1 MARDAAITEHIF
13 EHARDIILVI
23 NAETGAF
30 VDANRAAEL
39 AYGFNR
45 AELLQM
51 HIFDLRVESPR
62 EVEQQMQ
69 RAGSEGILFETTH
82 RRRDGSQFAVEV
94 SSRGEL
100 INGQT
105 LLFSV
110 IRDISERKQ
119 LEGERDEL
127 LAATQRALALRD
139 EFLMIA
145 SHELRTPV
153 TNFILQLERL
163 QRSLMRETSRAQDI
177 EAAALSLRE
186 SRRLAALV
194 DTLLDARRGKGAILL
209 KPCSFDLA
217 DLARDV
223 IQRME
228 GFASRAGSTI
238 ECDLHSVTGHW
249 DRLRIDQVLTNIVH
263 NAIKYGRGRPVR
275 VEVSKQGSH
284 ALVEVIDSGLGIA
297 AESTHR
303 VFEKFERA
311 VPPSYG
317 GLGLGLYIARQI
329 VDAHNG
335 SVGITSAAGHGTH
348 VRVQLPCLSETPA

>member
-23 NAETGAF
+23 CAESGAF

-39 AYGFNR
+39 AYGYSR
-45 AELLQM
+45 DELMQM
-51 HIFDLRVESPR
+51 HIFDLRVECPT
-62 EVEQQMQ
+62 EVEQQML
-69 RAGSEGILFETTH
+69 RARSEGILFETKH
-82 RRRDGSQFAVEV
+82 RRRDGSVFDVEV
-94 SSRGEL
+94 SSRGQQ
-100 INGQT
+100 INGKP

-110 IRDISERKQ
+110 IRDVSERKQ

-163 QRSLMRETSRAQDI
+163 QRSLLRETSRAQNI

-186 SRRLAALV
+186 SRRLAALI
-194 DTLLDARRGKGAILL
+194 DTLLDAQRGKGAITL
-209 KPCSFDLA
+209 KRCAFDLA
-217 DLARDV
+217 ELARDV
-223 IQRME
+223 IQRMD

-238 ECDLHSVTGHW
+238 ESELQCVIGHW
-249 DRLRIDQVLTNIVH
+249 DRVRVDQVLTNIVH

-275 VEVSKQGSH
+275 VAVSKQDSH
-284 ALVEVIDSGLGIA
+284 ALIEVIDSGLGIA

-303 VFEKFERA
+303 IFEKFERA

-329 VDAHNG
+329 VNAHDGNVEII
-335 SVGITSAAGHGTH
+335 SSAGQGTH
-348 VRVQLPCLSETPA
+348 VRVQLPFQQA

>member
-23 NAETGAF
+23 CAETGAF

-39 AYGFNR
+39 AYGYSH
-45 AELLQM
+45 AELMKM
-51 HIFDLRVESPR
+51 HIFDLRVARPT
-62 EVEQQMQ
+62 EVEQQME
-69 RAGSEGILFETTH
+69 RAISEGILFETMH
-82 RRRDGSQFAVEV
+82 RRRDGSVFAVEV
-94 SSRGEL
+94 SSRGQQVNDRL
-100 INGQT
+100 

-110 IRDISERKQ
+110 VRDISERKQ

-127 LAATQRALALRD
+127 LAATQRALALRE

-163 QRSLMRETSRAQDI
+163 QRSLLRETSHAQNI

-194 DTLLDARRGKGAILL
+194 DTLLDAPRGKGAITL
-209 KPCSFDLA
+209 KPCTFDLSE
-217 DLARDV
+217 LAQDV

-228 GFASRAGSTI
+228 SYAARSGSTI
-238 ECDLHSVTGHW
+238 ETELPCVIGHW

-275 VEVSKQGSH
+275 IAISKHDTH
-284 ALVEVIDSGLGIA
+284 ALIEVIDSGLGIA

-317 GLGLGLYIARQI
+317 GLGLGLYIARQL
-329 VDAHNG
+329 VNAHDGNVEII
-335 SVGITSAAGHGTH
+335 SSAGQGTH
-348 VRVQLPCLSETPA
+348 VRVLLPLQSQ

>member
-23 NAETGAF
+23 CAKTGSF

-39 AYGFNR
+39 AYGYSH
-45 AELLQM
+45 AELLGM
-51 HIFDLRVESPR
+51 HIYDLRVDCPL

-69 RAGSEGILFETTH
+69 RASCDGILFEATH
-82 RRRDGSQFAVEV
+82 RRRDGSVFAVEV
-94 SSRGEL
+94 SSRGQE
-100 INGQT
+100 IGGRP

-110 IRDISERKQ
+110 VRDISERKQ

-163 QRSLMRETSRAQDI
+163 QRSLLRETSHAQNI

-186 SRRLAALV
+186 SRRLAALI
-194 DTLLDARRGKGAILL
+194 DTLLDAQRGKGAITL
-209 KPCSFDLA
+209 KRCSFDLA
-217 DLARDV
+217 ELARDV
-223 IQRME
+223 IQRMD
-228 GFASRAGSTI
+228 GFATRAGSTI
-238 ECDLHSVTGHW
+238 ESELQCVIGHW
-249 DRLRIDQVLTNIVH
+249 DRLRVDQVLTNVVH

-275 VEVSKQGSH
+275 ITVSKQASN
-284 ALVEVIDSGLGIA
+284 AVIEVIDSGLGIA

-329 VDAHNG
+329 VNAHDGN
-335 SVGITSAAGHGTH
+335 VEIISAAGQGTH
-348 VRVQLPCLSETPA
+348 VRVLLPVPAA

>member
-23 NAETGAF
+23 CAKTGAF
-30 VDANRAAEL
+30 VDVNPAAEL
-39 AYGFNR
+39 AYGYSH
-45 AELLQM
+45 AELLGM
-51 HIFDLRVESPR
+51 HIFDLRVQCPT
-62 EVEQQMQ
+62 EVAQQMQ
-69 RAGSEGILFETTH
+69 RASTEGILFETTH
-82 RRRDGSQFAVEV
+82 RRRDGSEFAVEV
-94 SSRGEL
+94 SSRGEE
-100 INGQT
+100 INGRL

-110 IRDISERKQ
+110 VRDISERKQ
-119 LEGERDEL
+119 LENERDEL

-153 TNFILQLERL
+153 TNFILQLELL
-163 QRSLMRETSRAQDI
+163 QRSLLREASHAQNL

-186 SRRLAALV
+186 SRRLAALI
-194 DTLLDARRGKGAILL
+194 DTLLDAHRGKGAITL
-209 KPCSFDLA
+209 KRCAFDLA
-217 DLARDV
+217 ELARDV
-223 IQRME
+223 IQRMD
-228 GFASRAGSTI
+228 GFATRAGSTM
-238 ECDLHSVTGHW
+238 ESELHTVIGHW

-275 VEVSKQGSH
+275 VAVTKH
-284 ALVEVIDSGLGIA
+284 ASAALIEVIDSGLGIA

-311 VPPSYG
+311 VPASYG

-329 VDAHNG
+329 VDAHDG
-335 SVGITSAAGHGTH
+335 SVEIVSSAGQGTH
-348 VRVQLPCLSETPA
+348 VRVLLPFQQA

>member
-23 NAETGAF
+23 CAKTGAF

-39 AYGFNR
+39 AYGYSR
-45 AELLQM
+45 DELLGM
-51 HIFDLRVESPR
+51 HIFDLRVEHAT
-62 EVEQQMQ
+62 EVENQMM
-69 RAGSEGILFETTH
+69 RASSEGILFETKH
-82 RRRDGSQFAVEV
+82 RRRDGSAFDVEV
-94 SSRGEL
+94 SSRGEN
-100 INGQT
+100 INDRL

-110 IRDISERKQ
+110 VRDISERKQ

-163 QRSLMRETSRAQDI
+163 QRSLLRETSHAQNV

-186 SRRLAALV
+186 SRRLAALI
-194 DTLLDARRGKGAILL
+194 DTLLDAQRDRGAITLNR
-209 KPCSFDLA
+209 CAFDLA
-217 DLARDV
+217 ELARDV
-223 IQRME
+223 IQRMD
-228 GFASRAGSTI
+228 GFAVRAGSII
-238 ECDLHSVTGHW
+238 ESELESVVGHW
-249 DRLRIDQVLTNIVH
+249 DRLRIDQVLTNVVH
-263 NAIKYGRGRPVR
+263 NALKYGRGRPVR
-275 VEVSKQGSH
+275 IAISKQASN
-284 ALVEVIDSGLGIA
+284 AQIEVIDSGLGIA

-329 VDAHNG
+329 VNAHDG
-335 SVGITSAAGHGTH
+335 EVEIISAAGQGTH
-348 VRVQLPCLSETPA
+348 VRVLLPFQPA

>member
-13 EHARDIILVI
+13 DHARDIILVI
-23 NAETGAF
+23 CADTGAF

-39 AYGFNR
+39 AYGFSH
-45 AELLQM
+45 AELMQM
-51 HIFDLRVESPR
+51 HIFDLRVEAPS

-69 RAGSEGILFETTH
+69 RAGSDGILFETTH

-94 SSRGEL
+94 SSRGQL
-100 INGQT
+100 INGRP

-110 IRDISERKQ
+110 VRDISERKQ

-127 LAATQRALALRD
+127 LAATQRALALRE
-139 EFLMIA
+139 EFLVIA

-163 QRSLMRETSRAQDI
+163 QRSLLRETSRAQDI

-186 SRRLAALV
+186 SRRLAALI
-194 DTLLDARRGKGAILL
+194 DTLLDAQRGKGTIAL
-209 KPCSFDLA
+209 KLCGFDLA
-217 DLARDV
+217 ELARDV
-223 IQRME
+223 IQRMD
-228 GFASRAGSTI
+228 GFATRAGSTI
-238 ECDLHSVTGHW
+238 ECELECVIGQW
-249 DRLRIDQVLTNIVH
+249 DRLRIDQVLTNVVH

-275 VEVSKQGSH
+275 VAVSKHESH

-297 AESTHR
+297 AENTHR
-303 VFEKFERA
+303 IFEKFERA
-311 VPPSYG
+311 VPASYG

-335 SVGITSAAGHGTH
+335 SVEITSAAGHGTH
-348 VRVQLPCLSETPA
+348 VRVVLPLHP

>member
-23 NAETGAF
+23 CAKTGAF

-39 AYGFNR
+39 AYGYSH
-45 AELLQM
+45 AELLGM
-51 HIFDLRVESPR
+51 HIFDLRVERPT
-62 EVEQQMQ
+62 EVEHQML
-69 RAGSEGILFETTH
+69 RATSEGILFETTH
-82 RRRDGSQFAVEV
+82 RRRDGSVFDVEV
-94 SSRGEL
+94 SSRGEE
-100 INGQT
+100 INGRS

-110 IRDISERKQ
+110 VRDISGRKQ

-139 EFLMIA
+139 EFLVIA

-163 QRSLMRETSRAQDI
+163 QRSLLRETSHAQNL

-186 SRRLAALV
+186 SRRLAALI
-194 DTLLDARRGKGAILL
+194 DTLLDAQRDKGAIAV
-209 KPCSFDLA
+209 KRCAFDLA
-217 DLARDV
+217 ELARDV
-223 IQRME
+223 IQRMD
-228 GFASRAGSTI
+228 GYAARAGSII
-238 ECDLHSVTGHW
+238 ESELQSVTGHW
-249 DRLRIDQVLTNIVH
+249 DRLRIDQVLTNVVH

-275 VEVSKQGSH
+275 IVVSKQDSN

-329 VDAHNG
+329 VNAHDGNVEII
-335 SVGITSAAGHGTH
+335 SSAGQGTH
-348 VRVQLPCLSETPA
+348 VRVLLPIQPA